1 MQMKV
6 VENAPNI
13 TLNESFENLSM
24 RGSREKDTDNA
35 DSLQNSV
42 FYRQEEEEEK
52 HFFTFAD
59 FEDEVEKKNCK
70 KTKYMPQTS
79 FLISTND

>member
-1 MQMKV
+1 MH
-6 VENAPNI
+6 A
-13 TLNESFENLSM
+13 
-24 RGSREKDTDNA
+24 GSREKDSDYT

-59 FEDEVEKKNCK
+59 FEDEVETKNQKKR
-70 KTKYMPQTS
+70 KYLTQTS
-79 FLISTND
+79 LLISTND

>member
-1 MQMKV
+1 MKV

-13 TLNESFENLSM
+13 QPNDSFEKLSM
-24 RGSREKDTDNA
+24 RCSGENESDNTE
-35 DSLQNSV
+35 SLQNSV
-42 FYRQEEEEEK
+42 LYRQEEEEEK